1 MKKTFKILALL
12 SCLMAMFTII
22 SCSTSSS
29 PKEELTITVDDLPGT
44 TWKQTFDTGYTQIA
58 FKANNKLDYTAYSS
72 GNGGTVSDLSYTK
85 VDSKKISFL
94 MTSQTGTRTATFELK
109 SNTKASFSVDGSNGG
124 TFNKQ

>member
-1 MKKTFKILALL
+1 
-12 SCLMAMFTII
+12 MAMFTII

-58 FKANNKLDYTAYSS
+58 FKANNKLDYTAYSN

-94 MTSQTGTRTATFELK
+94 MTSQTRTRTVTFELK
-109 SNTKASFSVDGSNGG
+109 SNTKASLSIDGSDGG